1 MVGIHD
7 TTGHHSLRALPPFGI
22 HSINAKAI
30 LLFLQLSKLW
40 TYSVHYTVYST
51 VHTYI
56 LQYSTYTT
64 TVLVLI
70 GKARYD

>member
-51 VHTYI
+51 YVHTTVQYI
-56 LQYSTYTT
+56 YHHCTRSY
-64 TVLVLI
+64 
-70 GKARYD
+70 R

>member
-40 TYSVHYTVYST
+40 TYSVHYTV
-51 VHTYI
+51 HTYI